1 MTEHFLDDA
10 QIGAMIK
17 HVCGARV
24 AQNMWRQLRSQTSLG
39 SRTRHNG
46 KGRLSPEPSATII
59 QKDRLSVSSLQPSN
73 WFKFFSPI
81 AQPKI
86 NGFSSTLAYRNQSFF
101 RAFAI
106 QTDKSSIK
114 IEIAHRQTAY
124 F

>member
-1 MTEHFLDDA
+1 
-10 QIGAMIK
+10 MIK
-17 HVCGARV
+17 HVRSTRV
-24 AQNMWRQLRSQTSLG
+24 AQNVRRQLRSQTSLG
-39 SRTRHNG
+39 SRARHNG
-46 KGRLSPEPSATII
+46 KGRLSPEPPATII
-59 QKDRLSVSSLQPSN
+59 QKDRLGISSLQPAN

-86 NGFSSTLAYRNQSFF
+86 HCFSSTLTYRNQSFF
-101 RAFAI
+101 RAFAV